1 MSSHE
6 ADLDD
11 FRQFGT
17 DTRWR
22 FAKTYV
28 ESYPHEY
35 TLQQWL
41 DADAFLRAI
50 RCIERWGVTE
60 HFWHTERK
68 YLYLDERK
76 YWHMGNA
83 ASDIPDERP
92 TLINRTWLDVSRYR
106 EDAKTMGYD
115 EVSLDPLAARWVVLL
130 ERARRG
136 V

>member
-1 MSSHE
+1 MSSRE

-11 FRQFGT
+11 FRQFVT

-50 RCIERWGVTE
+50 QCIERWGVAE
-60 HFWHTERK
+60 RFWHTERK

-76 YWHMGNA
+76 YWHMGMR
-83 ASDIPDERP
+83 RP
-92 TLINRTWLDVSRYR
+92 TFPMNVRL
-106 EDAKTMGYD
+106 
-115 EVSLDPLAARWVVLL
+115 
-130 ERARRG
+130 
-136 V
+136 